1 MLHIYNCFI
10 RYIIH
15 YINYIRKKRIR
26 SIILFIFIALV
37 FTFLTF
43 WNYENVEKL
52 LDLNKENNRLIIK
65 EETDPKVIYKLFSK
79 LNNDKKNLYNI
90 PKDLNNDYSKV
101 DYDTKINQ
109 KFCGSN
115 TCKFLFFYRSPE
127 QETRANFHFK
137 TMIELA
143 EKLNR
148 TMVLTNVGQ
157 SRIGSCQ
164 QFPYNFYYNVD
175 LFQEHAPNVK
185 FMSQADFQQ
194 WTHERRNKP
203 DTSHIYIDTVKKNPN
218 TFEFVEPFIERLIT
232 QECLN
237 KFQLKMD
244 DNMIFKSVNIGPK
257 KLWETNKIANSNM
270 TSYLISQLN
279 TSTEVILIN
288 HDLRSHLFLNR
299 KEILLPYAN
308 HLIKAANKV
317 ANELN
322 PYIGIHWRMER
333 TVTKSL
339 IRCANKLVKWIDS
352 TKKTTNITNVYFA
365 TDYPIDYM
373 GKAQSAT
380 FHEITKE
387 HHEAVKVLNSS
398 MHLDTWKSTN
408 SLEYIDKFPELNE
421 MLQKEFRGAGVQG
434 IIDKLILVLSDYF
447 VTGPEGCC
455 RARSS
460 FTGRIVRA
468 RTEMMKAGNPN
479 IKNIMSHW

>member
-1 MLHIYNCFI
+1 
-10 RYIIH
+10 
-15 YINYIRKKRIR
+15 
-26 SIILFIFIALV
+26 
-37 FTFLTF
+37 
-43 WNYENVEKL
+43 
-52 LDLNKENNRLIIK
+52 
-65 EETDPKVIYKLFSK
+65 
-79 LNNDKKNLYNI
+79 
-90 PKDLNNDYSKV
+90 
-101 DYDTKINQ
+101 
-109 KFCGSN
+109 
-115 TCKFLFFYRSPE
+115 
-127 QETRANFHFK
+127 QETRANFYFK
-137 TMIELA
+137 TMFELA

-148 TMVLTNVGQ
+148 TMVLTNIGQ
-157 SRIGSCQ
+157 SRI
-164 QFPYNFYYNVD
+164 D

-185 FMSQADFQQ
+185 FISQADFQQ
-194 WTHERRNKP
+194 WTHERHNKP
-203 DTSHIYIDTVKKNPN
+203 DTSYIYIDMVKKNPN

-232 QECLN
+232 QEWLN

-244 DNMIFKSVNIGPK
+244 DNMIFKS
-257 KLWETNKIANSNM
+257 ETNKIANSNM
-270 TSYLISQLN
+270 TSYLILQLN

-322 PYIGIHWRMER
+322 PYIGVHWHMER
-333 TVTKSL
+333 T
-339 IRCANKLVKWIDS
+339 
-352 TKKTTNITNVYFA
+352 TTNITNVYFA

-380 FHEITKE
+380 FHEIKKE
-387 HHEAVKVLNSS
+387 HHKVVKVLNSS

-421 MLQKEFRGAGVQG
+421 MLQKEFREARVQG

-460 FTGRIVRA
+460 FTRRIVRA
-468 RTEMMKAGNPN
+468 RIEMMKAENLN
-479 IKNIMSHW
+479 IKNIISHW